1 MSQAREHLKSLQR
14 IKTVQKQ
21 RHRMEEWRL
30 VRLSHEEQQ
39 LREAQTALLD
49 ALNSEHPLHGLFLAT
64 LGRRVGALGRELEAT
79 EANRRQQAGKTL
91 EQARRLKVAEKFVR
105 SAETGVEEEERRES
119 FYDYLDRH
127 LDDGGSSLA

>member
-30 VRLSHEEQQ
+30 VRLSQEEQQ

-49 ALNSEHPLHGLFLAT
+49 ALNSEHPLHGLFLPT
-64 LGRRVGALGRELEAT
+64 LGRRVGALGREIEAT
-79 EANRRQQAGKTL
+79 EANRKQQAGKTL

-105 SAETGVEEEERRES
+105 SAERGVDEEERRES

-127 LDDGGSSLA
+127 LDDDGSSLA